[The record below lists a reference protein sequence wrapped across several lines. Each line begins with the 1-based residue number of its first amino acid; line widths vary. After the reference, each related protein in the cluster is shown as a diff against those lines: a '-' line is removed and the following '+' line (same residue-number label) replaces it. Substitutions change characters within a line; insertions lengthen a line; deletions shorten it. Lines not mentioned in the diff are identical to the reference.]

1 VASRLPP
8 LYERWVN
15 QLLGRPIPPESEA
28 TCSHC
33 VMLAG
38 ESEERSSVRRYFDST
53 TRCCT
58 YLPSLPNFL
67 VGPILADTD
76 AGMAAGRRSV
86 GARLDRGVVVTPL
99 GLGTPATY
107 TLLYANGT
115 DGFGASHALRCP
127 HHLDDGGCGI
137 WTHRMSVCATW
148 FCKYSRGAVGRKF
161 WRALQALLAG
171 VEHDLA
177 RWCLL
182 EAGLDTGPLGR
193 LFPPPAPAVPSR
205 TIDRFQLDGRVDPE
219 QYAAVWGAWT
229 GRERELF
236 DACGGLVE
244 RLCWQ
249 EVLDIC
255 GPGVTI
261 SARLVKDSFDAL
273 LSKELPSRLCCGAF
287 MIHHITGRNALVV
300 SYNGYDPLC
309 LPNNLVEALPFFD
322 GRPVA
327 DALRAIEKA
336 KRLRLDPDLVLKLA
350 DFSIMEPVPKPPVKW
365 KNRSSS
371 SLH

>member
-1 VASRLPP
+1 M
-8 LYERWVN
+8 
-15 QLLGRPIPPESEA
+15 I
-28 TCSHC
+28 
-33 VMLAG
+33 AG
-38 ESEERSSVRRYFDST
+38 GDKPGSPGQRFFDST

-58 YLPSLPNFL
+58 YHPELPNFL

-86 GARLDRGVVVTPL
+86 GARLGRGVAVTPL

-148 FCKYSRGAVGRKF
+148 FCKYSRGAVGSKF

-244 RLCWQ
+244 RLGWQ

-273 LSKELPSRLCCGAF
+273 LSKELPSRLCCGAY

-350 DFSIMEPVPKPPVKW
+350 DFSILEPVPKPPVKL
-365 KNRSSS
+365 KS
-371 SLH
+371 